1 MINFFLDIIH
11 HHKCFYKTLRFGDWY
26 SPTQLGPIDRDI
38 YWAQLSRA
46 VPEDGDRFQ
55 SPKRSVL

>member
-1 MINFFLDIIH
+1 MNFFLDIIH
-11 HHKCFYKTLRFGDWY
+11 RHPEIWI
-26 SPTQLGPIDRDI
+26 SSI

-55 SPKRSVL
+55 SPKRSVFYKKKL